1 MEMAARGPL
10 KVNSFI
16 ERNGRIEKFNGY
28 TEQEK
33 AAISKELSRT
43 LSQYYTLHPEEY
55 ARV

>member
-1 MEMAARGPL
+1 MAARGPL

-16 ERNGRIEKFNGY
+16 ERNGRIENFNGY
-28 TEQEK
+28 TEEEM